1 MTKDHSSF
9 PLIKQDL
16 RLIVMDVDGVLTNG
30 KLLYTCDNHGDRIF
44 DVKDGMGVKL
54 LLNHGLEIAW
64 ISGGCSGVAE
74 QRAADLGVKHVFTEI
89 TNKSISLAAL
99 QQELGLTTSQTI
111 YLGDDINDLIVLP
124 LVSYFLVPADAHPA
138 CLQHAHW
145 VGKRCGGDGFV
156 REVADH
162 ILVNCGQ
169 DPYLPST
176 TRN

>member
-1 MTKDHSSF
+1 MTKDHCSF
-9 PLIKQDL
+9 PLIEHNL

-30 KLLYTCDNHGDRIF
+30 KLLYTCNNHGDRIF

-74 QRAADLGVKHVFTEI
+74 QRAADLGVKHVYTSI
-89 TNKSISLAAL
+89 SNKSIPLAAL
-99 QQELGLTTSQTI
+99 QKELGLSISQTA
-111 YLGDDINDLIVLP
+111 YLGDDINDLAVLP
-124 LVSYFLVPADAHPA
+124 LVTYFFAPADAHPA

-145 VGKRCGGDGFV
+145 VGNRCGGDGFV

-162 ILVNCGQ
+162 ILLNYGQ
-169 DPYLPST
+169 DPYMSST
-176 TRN
+176 IRN